1 MRKIVLAIYLF
12 VLVFGFAQNKTLDS
26 LNLVL
31 KSTKQDTNRVNILN
45 ELAFA
50 SAQKDQ
56 ETALDFVNQ
65 ALLLA
70 KKLNYKNGEAFA
82 EYSIGRIG

>member
-1 MRKIVLAIYLF
+1 M
-12 VLVFGFAQNKTLDS
+12 LVFGFAQNKTLDS

-50 SAQKDQ
+50 SAQNDH
-56 ETALDFVNQ
+56 ETDLDIVNQ

-70 KKLNYKNGEAFA
+70 KQLNYKNSEAFA

>member
-1 MRKIVLAIYLF
+1 

-45 ELAFA
+45 ELTFA
-50 SAQKDQ
+50 SAQNDQ

>member
-26 LNLVL
+26 LNLAL

-50 SAQKDQ
+50 SAQND
-56 ETALDFVNQ
+56 
-65 ALLLA
+65 
-70 KKLNYKNGEAFA
+70 
-82 EYSIGRIG
+82 

>member
-1 MRKIVLAIYLF
+1 M
-12 VLVFGFAQNKTLDS
+12 LVFGFAQNKTLDS

-45 ELAFA
+45 ELTFA
-50 SAQKDQ
+50 SAQNDQ